1 MQGRKYE
8 TTGNARKGI
17 GDAAWYA
24 SLIVFLVMAFI
35 VASVAALLPAG
46 TVDHDAGYLAS
57 ELELEESSNGQVTV
71 ISYVDADGAVVNAI
85 DMGYAAVRRT
95 LNADSRVTEEL
106 YFDAAGEPVKR
117 YDMYY
122 GVGYDYGENSIVIR
136 YLDEDENPMLIS
148 SGYAQIVRTLDGEG
162 RAIDDFYYDENMRA
176 VQCTGGYYG
185 LHREYDAQGWN
196 DRITYLDEHGQAV
209 CSTAGYASIRY
220 ERDADG
226 NVSSVFYFDAQNRP
240 VPAALGQ
247 YGEAYQRDGNGR
259 IVQTTYLDVEGN
271 AALTNAGY
279 AIARYTYHRD
289 GASDTSR
296 YFDAEDRPVALSKG
310 QYGIRS
316 RGNVNLL
323 LDQNGHVML
332 CVDNFLNGFPYM
344 VVVFG
349 CLLCLLLI
357 LLPGRMKIVLML
369 AYVLFIFY
377 ETLMFREAGEA
388 RTNFVLFSY
397 AGRFFSEP
405 SVRTGVV
412 NNVWLF
418 IPLGTGLY
426 MLFRKKWVVLV
437 PFLLSI
443 AIEAIQYVTGLGI
456 AEFDDVFG
464 NTLGGGIGV
473 MVAWVVISNLKRK
486 RIWY

>member
-1 MQGRKYE
+1 MLRKYE

-24 SLIVFLVMAFI
+24 SLIVFLVVIFI

-46 TVDHDAGYLAS
+46 MVDHDAGYLAS
-57 ELELEESSNGQVTV
+57 ELGLEESSNGQVTV

-85 DMGYAAVRRT
+85 DMGYATVRRM
-95 LNADSRVTEEL
+95 LDADSRVTEEL
-106 YFDAAGEPVKR
+106 YFDAAGDPVKR
-117 YDMYY
+117 YDLYY
-122 GVGYDYGENSIVIR
+122 GIGYEYGADSVVIR
-136 YLDEDENPMLIS
+136 YLGADGKVMRIS
-148 SGYAQIVRTLDGEG
+148 YGYAQVVRTLDEEG
-162 RAIDDFYYDENMRA
+162 RAADDFYYDEDMQA
-176 VQCTGGYYG
+176 VQCTSGYYG
-185 LHREYDAQGWN
+185 LHREYDVQGWN
-196 DRITYLDEHGQAV
+196 DRITYLDEHGQVV

-226 NVSSVFYFDAQNRP
+226 NASAMFYFDAQN
-240 VPAALGQ
+240 
-247 YGEAYQRDGNGR
+247 
-259 IVQTTYLDVEGN
+259 
-271 AALTNAGY
+271 
-279 AIARYTYHRD
+279 
-289 GASDTSR
+289 
-296 YFDAEDRPVALSKG
+296 RPVALSKG

-357 LLPGRMKIVLML
+357 LLPRRMKIVLML

-405 SVRTGVV
+405 SVRAGVV

-473 MVAWVVISNLKRK
+473 MVAWVMIEILYRDEYTKGAGHIGV
-486 RIWY
+486 